1 MGASRRVR
9 SGVSGATW
17 ARSSPK
23 ANCFAARQS
32 LKPLPLALGQVM
44 SNPIKGNIAA
54 RQEAYAHCA
63 GLVQK
68 LRFGMPGPDA

>member
-44 SNPIKGNIAA
+44 SNPIRGNIAA
-54 RQEAYAHCA
+54 RKEAY
-63 GLVQK
+63 VRT
-68 LRFGMPGPDA
+68 LRRLGPETPVRDARP